1 MAAQHRDV
9 VLAHMKVLG
18 LRLNAKKSVLSPL
31 QRTTYLGVVWD
42 STRMQAC
49 MSTARI
55 ESILTE
61 VRRVK
66 DGQSLTVKQFQR
78 LLGLMAAAFN
88 VIPIGLLFMRPL
100 QRWVHETPT
109 MVNS

>member
-49 MSTARI
+49 MSPARI